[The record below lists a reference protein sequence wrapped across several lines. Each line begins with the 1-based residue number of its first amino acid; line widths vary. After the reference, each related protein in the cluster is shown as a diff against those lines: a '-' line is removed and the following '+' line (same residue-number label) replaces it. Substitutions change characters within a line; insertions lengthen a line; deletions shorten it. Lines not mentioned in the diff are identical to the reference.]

1 MNTNIYCPDKT
12 KSNLEVLKTDKRIN
26 VNHNKN
32 YYFRLSVFNM
42 IYYNGMNS
50 TKKKI
55 FRNFIPSG
63 TFRRFDCL
71 PTFLRIVVPSCS
83 ALQKSHGIP
92 DPEDEDNTLYRKVS
106 NCLPF

>member
-1 MNTNIYCPDKT
+1 MSEDMNTNIYCPDKT

-50 TKKKI
+50 TKKKY
-55 FRNFIPSG
+55 FETSYLLEHFAVS
-63 TFRRFDCL
+63 TVYRRF
-71 PTFLRIVVPSCS
+71 
-83 ALQKSHGIP
+83 
-92 DPEDEDNTLYRKVS
+92 
-106 NCLPF
+106 